1 MLPSIRR
8 IVAQFKEQ
16 WAGPL
21 ETDELTKL
29 CQERG
34 LQWRRRVLTPM
45 RLIRLFFLQI
55 LHGNVACEALPQ
67 LSGLRFT
74 SAAYCT
80 ARKKLP
86 LELFQRLLAHVTEQL
101 TLCGPLANAD
111 RWLGHRAFLLDGT
124 GFSLPDTPALRR
136 MIDTTN
142 AARVARTTS
151 AEHASRTGTDCSSTP
166 AANAPAANTR
176 YVPRSSQ
183 P

>member
-16 WAGPL
+16 WAGQL

-74 SAAYCT
+74 GAAYCT

-86 LELFQRLLAHVTEQL
+86 LAHK
-101 TLCGPLANAD
+101 
-111 RWLGHRAFLLDGT
+111 RA
-124 GFSLPDTPALRR
+124 RR
-136 MIDTTN
+136 
-142 AARVARTTS
+142 
-151 AEHASRTGTDCSSTP
+151 
-166 AANAPAANTR
+166 
-176 YVPRSSQ
+176 
-183 P
+183 